1 MSATTTTT
9 KKRVKSH
16 KGHSEKYAPPTSAP
30 PAGKAD
36 NGAQRDYDRPIHYQN
51 LIPDKYDHDNDN
63 EE

>member
-36 NGAQRDYDRPIHYQN
+36 NGAQRDYYIPIPS
-51 LIPDKYDHDNDN
+51 I
-63 EE
+63 